1 MRFYLFLFLFFF
13 AASIAIGQSVRPV
26 FPDSIFPTY
35 YHQRWTLFQML
46 PQTPGDI
53 LFVGN
58 SITDGG
64 EWQEQFTDLRVKNRG
79 ISGDISAGVLHRI
92 DEMTARRPA
101 KVFLMIGTND
111 LARGIKPDSLLKNIR
126 FIAEAIRTESPATR
140 LYVQSILPV
149 NDYYGKFSGHTAKG
163 QEIRMVNDQLANEA
177 SKWGYTYVDLHT
189 PFSNPDGKMDT
200 SLSNDGLHLNG
211 QGYLLWKHLI
221 FPFVYD
227 LQPRPALLPLPLEI
241 SWEKG
246 VFLLNTCQGIAL
258 NTQLLKQEGLYL
270 QKMLQDMGSP
280 QPVLTDKNG
289 PGHYI
294 HLVLDPG
301 LQSTLGAEGYQLQVE
316 AENINLSAAGNT
328 GIFYGLQT
336 LRQLFR
342 DGIAAPACRVRDYP
356 AYSWRGYM
364 VDVGRNY
371 VPLPALKEQIMEMA
385 RYKMNIFHFHVTE
398 DIAWRLASEKYPQ
411 LTAPEHTL
419 RNKGMYYTEAEFR
432 ELIRFCQGLHIT
444 LVPELDM
451 PGHSAAF
458 TRAMQVDMQSP
469 EGLAIVK
476 EILEE
481 FCRKYDLPYFHI
493 GADEVKI
500 TNPAFVPEVSALLE
514 KHGKQVIG
522 WQPGGNF
529 TPSTI
534 RHLWLDDAGKIT
546 GNSTLKYIDSRHLY
560 LNHFDPLESVPT
572 IFYRQIGSKTKGDS
586 LALGGTICLW
596 PDRAVA
602 DHRDMVLMSALYPS
616 LLAFAERSWR
626 GGGQPGWIANIS
638 AGDAEAFME
647 FENRLLDHKTCFF
660 AQKPFP
666 YARQTSLKWDLF
678 GPFPNGGKTETVFE
692 PELSD
697 WKNKNRTPAR
707 TLIGGTI
714 ILRHWWAFL
723 IKGILDD
730 PQENTT
736 WYATTKIWSDED
748 TEKDFWIGF
757 NDISRSPATDSPPAG
772 GWDNKN
778 SMVWVNGKIVPP
790 PAWTRAGQ
798 KGHPEIPLIDEGY
811 VYRAP
816 TRILLKKGW
825 NEVLI
830 KAPVGSFKAADSQNP
845 VKWMF
850 TFVPL

>member
-1 MRFYLFLFLFFF
+1 MKTVPAIFFSLLAITAF
-13 AASIAIGQSVRPV
+13 AQSSRPA
-26 FPDSIFPTY
+26 FPDSLFPTY
-35 YHQRWTLFQML
+35 YHQRWTLFKSL

-64 EWQEQFTDLRVKNRG
+64 EWPEQFRDLRVKNRG

-92 DEMTARRPA
+92 SEITSRHPA

-111 LARGIKPDSLLKNIR
+111 LARGISPDSLLRNLF
-126 FIAEAIRTESPATR
+126 FIADAIKTESPATH
-140 LYVQSILPV
+140 LFIQSILPV
-149 NDYYGKFSGHTAKG
+149 NDYYGKFSGHTSKAK
-163 QEIRMVNDQLANEA
+163 EIRSVNTQLEKEA
-177 SKWGYTYVDLHT
+177 STRGYTYVNLHD
-189 PFSNPDGKMDT
+189 PFADDTGKMRLP
-200 SLSNDGLHLNG
+200 LSNDGLHLNG
-211 QGYLLWKHLI
+211 VGYLLWQHLV
-221 FPFVYD
+221 FPLVYD
-227 LQPRPALLPLPLEI
+227 LQLRPALLPLPVEI
-241 SWEKG
+241 TWEKG
-246 VFLLNTCQGIAL
+246 IFLLNTCQGIILHNPAL
-258 NTQLLKQEGLYL
+258 QQEGLYL
-270 QKMLQDMGSP
+270 QEMLKNMGSISP
-280 QPVLTDKNG
+280 IL
-289 PGHYI
+289 PGTNSSGNFI
-294 HLVLDPG
+294 HLVLDPTLQGG
-301 LQSTLGAEGYQLQVE
+301 LGEEGYQLQVE
-316 AENINLSAAGNT
+316 AERISLSASSKK

-336 LRQLFR
+336 LRQLLR
-342 DGIAAPACRVRDYP
+342 DGIAAPACRIRDIP

-364 VDVGRNY
+364 IDVGRNY
-371 VPLPALKEQIMEMA
+371 VPLNALKEQIAEMA

-411 LTAPEHTL
+411 LTAPEHML

-432 ELIRFCQGLHIT
+432 DLIQYCKDLHIT

-458 TRAMQVDMQSP
+458 KRAMQVDMQSP
-469 EGLAIVK
+469 EGLSIVK

-500 TNPAFVPEVSALLE
+500 TNPAFVPEVTAVLE

-529 TPSTI
+529 TSSTI

-546 GNSTLKYIDSRHLY
+546 GGSSIKYVDSRHLY

-572 IFYRQIGSKTKGDS
+572 IFYRQIGSKTSGDS

-602 DHRDMVLMSALYPS
+602 DYRDIPVMNALYPAM
-616 LLAFAERSWR
+616 LAFAERSWR

-638 AGDAEAFME
+638 AGEVKAFTE
-647 FENRLLDHKTCFF
+647 FEDRLLDHKTCFF
-660 AQKPFP
+660 SQKPFP
-666 YARQTSLKWDLF
+666 YARQTSISWNLF
-678 GPFPNGGKTETVFE
+678 GPYPNSGKTETAFE
-692 PELSD
+692 PEQPN
-697 WKNKNRTPAR
+697 WKPA
-707 TLIGGTI
+707 TANPIKTIVGGTV

-723 IKGILDD
+723 IKGILQD

-736 WYATTKIWSDED
+736 WYATTRIWSDED
-748 TEKDFWIGF
+748 GEKEFWIGF
-757 NDISRSPATDSPPAG
+757 YDISRSPATDSPPAG
-772 GWDNKN
+772 AWDNKN
-778 SMVWVNGKIVPP
+778 SAVWVNGKIVPP
-790 PAWTRAGQ
+790 PSWKRPGQ
-798 KGHPEIPLIDEGY
+798 KGHSEIPLIDEGY
-811 VYRAP
+811 TYRPP
-816 TRILLKKGW
+816 TRIYLKKGW

-830 KAPVGSFKAADSQNP
+830 KAPVGSFKAADGQNP

>member
-1 MRFYLFLFLFFF
+1 MKTVSTFFF
-13 AASIAIGQSVRPV
+13 SLLAVWACAQAPRPV
-26 FPDSIFPTY
+26 FPDSLFSTY
-35 YHQRWTLFQML
+35 YHQRWTLFQSL

-64 EWQEQFTDLRVKNRG
+64 EWPEHFGDLRVKNRG

-92 DEMTARRPA
+92 SEITARRPA

-111 LARGIKPDSLLKNIR
+111 LARGVSPDSLLRNLF
-126 FIAEAIRTESPATR
+126 FIADAIKTESPSTH
-140 LYVQSILPV
+140 LLIQSILPV
-149 NDYYGKFSGHTAKG
+149 NDVYGKFSGHTSKAR
-163 QEIRMVNDQLANEA
+163 EILAVNTQLEKEA
-177 SKWGYTYVDLHT
+177 SKRGYTYVNLYE
-189 PFSNPDGKMDT
+189 PFSDASGKM
-200 SLSNDGLHLNG
+200 SQALSNDGLHLNG
-211 QGYLLWKHLI
+211 EGYLLWKHLV
-221 FPFVYD
+221 FPLVYD
-227 LQPRPALLPLPLEI
+227 LQPRPALLPLPVEI
-241 SWEKG
+241 TWEKG
-246 VFLLNTCQGIAL
+246 IFMLNTCRGIVMNNPVL
-258 NTQLLKQEGLYL
+258 RQEGLYL
-270 QKMLQDMGSP
+270 QAMLKQMGSIHP
-280 QPVLTDKNG
+280 ILLSKNE

-294 HLVLDPG
+294 HLDLDPA
-301 LQSTLGAEGYQLQVE
+301 LHRTLGAEGYQLQIQTE
-316 AENINLSAAGNT
+316 SINLMAASPK

-336 LRQLFR
+336 LRQLLR
-342 DGIAAPACRVRDYP
+342 DGIAAPACRIQDFP
-356 AYSWRGYM
+356 AFSWRGYM
-364 VDVGRNY
+364 LDVGRNY
-371 VPLPALKEQIMEMA
+371 VPLNALKEQISEMA

-411 LTAPEHTL
+411 LTAPEHML

-432 ELIRFCQGLHIT
+432 ELIQFCKDLHIT

-458 TRAMQVDMQSP
+458 KRAMQVDMQSP

-500 TNPAFVPEVSALLE
+500 TNPAFVPEVTAVLE
-514 KHGKQVIG
+514 QHGRQVIG

-546 GNSTLKYIDSRHLY
+546 GNSALKYVDSRHLY

-602 DHRDMVLMSALYPS
+602 DHRDMVLMSALYPAM
-616 LLAFAERSWR
+616 LAFAERSWR

-638 AGDAEAFME
+638 AGDVKAFTE
-647 FENRLLDHKTCFF
+647 FEARLLDHKTSYFSG
-660 AQKPFP
+660 KPFP
-666 YARQTSLKWDLF
+666 YARQTSLNWNLF
-678 GPFPNGGKTETVFE
+678 GPFPNGGKTATAFG
-692 PELSD
+692 PEQPG
-697 WKNKNRTPAR
+697 WENEKTAPAK
-707 TLIGGTI
+707 TLVGGTV

-736 WYATTKIWSDED
+736 WYATTKIWSDEPG
-748 TEKDFWIGF
+748 EKEFWIGF

-772 GWDNKN
+772 AWDNKN
-778 SMVWVNGKIVPP
+778 SAVWVNGKIVPP
-790 PAWTRAGQ
+790 PSWTRPGQ
-798 KGHPEIPLIDEGY
+798 KGNMEIPLIDEGY
-811 VYRAP
+811 AYRPP

-830 KAPVGSFKAADSQNP
+830 KAPVGSFKAADGQNP